1 MIKKFK
7 NFDADEFLNK
17 KRALKE
23 AVESVKNEDKTM
35 EVPDDDPDD
44 IPEDEVIFGT
54 PVYKDQYLLKISHI
68 VGRKLKAAGLGN
80 FGVAYNVVYLNNV
93 PGVRFYEIEGTRTIV
108 CCRDTN
114 EKSISI
120 FNNFEVGKENVA
132 IVTYSTKK
140 LGFNDM
146 IDQLVDDLKGGVVN
160 EGVINEAADRYGSGW
175 TVKEVMSFE
184 KLDHNERDFVYGFIR
199 KFGKTTAAAQFLAL
213 VSGGDPVAT
222 RVWKKYKGTDDVKGG
237 PVKYMMDMANT
248 VVTAANGVKQGGSYQ
263 AAVDEGILDNLIAD
277 CKGAGPAIVTTS
289 EVAYDTGEEVDEIE
303 MRRAEMEA
311 KHKAKIDEDV
321 KNYESTM
328 KELEMVLTA
337 MCNYVRQN
345 GNLDANDKSV
355 MSRRG
360 ILLTGKGGIG
370 KTNTLKRVLKNKNMV
385 LNRDYVWAG
394 SGNSTADSVYQLM
407 YEYNGKLIV
416 FDDSPNLFDGDY
428 RVSMWK
434 NALQTE
440 IEDCLIGYPGKE
452 SKLRV
457 YNVRR
462 LKGDR
467 QKQYYT
473 EIGRKSADDKTDF
486 YKKEM
491 KKYSLYYSPSAPG
504 GVASKEDADQE
515 LIDLYMS
522 KIDDSW
528 KDEEENT
535 QPSMPNEF
543 IFTGCVVI
551 ISNLER
557 DGFINEVGKGNW
569 DAISSRFDNYDISPY
584 SETLWRVMKKKIL
597 DEFENKSIPDDKCII
612 PRDMVEEFIE
622 EVETLLADPNYQSIN
637 WRTLTMFHDVL
648 NGAPGRAT
656 WKSKLRRELS
666 RK

>member
-7 NFDADEFLNK
+7 NFDADGFINK
-17 KRALKE
+17 KKALKE
-23 AVESVKNEDKTM
+23 ALGGDIKDTVMESPEI
-35 EVPDDDPDD
+35 DPDVNV
-44 IPEDEVIFGT
+44 DEIITGT
-54 PVYKDQYLLKISHI
+54 PVYENPYLLKISNI
-68 VGRKLKAAGLGN
+68 VGKKLKSSGLGD
-80 FGVAYNVVYLNNV
+80 FGVSYNVVYLNDI
-93 PGVRFYEIEGTRTIV
+93 PGVRFFEKGGNRSIV
-108 CCRDTN
+108 CCRSTN

-140 LGFNDM
+140 LGFKDM
-146 IDQLVDDLKGGVVN
+146 IDQLIDDLKGDTVN

-175 TVKEVMSFE
+175 TVKEVMAFE
-184 KLDHNERDFVYGFIR
+184 KLDHSERDFVYSFIR
-199 KFGKTTAAAQFLAL
+199 KFGKTTAAAQFLAMAT
-213 VSGGDPVAT
+213 GGDPVAK
-222 RVWKKYKGTDDVKGG
+222 RVWKKYKGTDDIKGG

-248 VVTAANGVKQGGSYQ
+248 VVTAANGVKQSGSYQ
-263 AAVDEGILDNLIAD
+263 AAVDDRILDNLIAD

-289 EVAYDTGEEVDEIE
+289 EVSYDTGEEVDELE

-434 NALQTE
+434 NALQTD

>member
-7 NFDADEFLNK
+7 SFDADEFINK
-17 KRALKE
+17 KKALKE
-23 AVESVKNEDKTM
+23 ALGEDIKDTVMESPEI
-35 EVPDDDPDD
+35 DPDVNV
-44 IPEDEVIFGT
+44 DEIITGT
-54 PVYKDQYLLKISHI
+54 PVYENPYLLKISNI
-68 VGRKLKAAGLGN
+68 IGKKLKSSGLGD
-80 FGVAYNVVYLNNV
+80 FGVAYNVVYLNDI
-93 PGVRFYEIEGTRTIV
+93 PGVRFFEKGGNRSIV
-108 CCRDTN
+108 CCRSTN

-140 LGFNDM
+140 LGFKDM
-146 IDQLVDDLKGGVVN
+146 IDQLVDDLKGGAVN
-160 EGVINEAADRYGSGW
+160 EGVINEAAERYGSGW

-184 KLDHNERDFVYGFIR
+184 KLDHDERDFVYSFIR

-222 RVWKKYKGTDDVKGG
+222 RIWKKYKGTDDVKGG

-248 VVTAANGVKQGGSYQ
+248 VVTAANGVKQEGSYQ
-263 AAVDEGILDNLIAD
+263 AAVDDRILDNLIVD
-277 CKGAGPAIVTTS
+277 CKGAGPAIVTKS
-289 EVAYDTGEEVDEIE
+289 EVPYDTGEEVDEFE
-303 MRRAEMEA
+303 ARRAEMEA

-328 KELEMVLTA
+328 KELELVLNA
-337 MCNYVRQN
+337 MCNYVHQN

-428 RVSMWK
+428 RISMWK

>member
-7 NFDADEFLNK
+7 SFDADEFINK
-17 KRALKE
+17 KKALKE
-23 AVESVKNEDKTM
+23 ALGEDIKDTVMESPEI
-35 EVPDDDPDD
+35 DPDVNV
-44 IPEDEVIFGT
+44 DEIITGT
-54 PVYKDQYLLKISHI
+54 PVYENPYLLKISNI
-68 VGRKLKAAGLGN
+68 IGKKLKSSGLGD
-80 FGVAYNVVYLNNV
+80 FGVAYNVVYLDDI
-93 PGVRFYEIEGTRTIV
+93 PGVRFFEKGGSRSIV
-108 CCRDTN
+108 CCRSTN

-140 LGFNDM
+140 LGFKDM
-146 IDQLVDDLKGGVVN
+146 IDQLIDDLKGDTVN

-175 TVKEVMSFE
+175 TVKEVMAFE
-184 KLDHNERDFVYGFIR
+184 KLDHSERDFVYSFIR
-199 KFGKTTAAAQFLAL
+199 KFGKTTAAAQFLAMAT
-213 VSGGDPVAT
+213 GGDPVAT

-263 AAVDEGILDNLIAD
+263 AAVDDRILDNLIAD

-289 EVAYDTGEEVDEIE
+289 EVAYDTGEEIDEIE
-303 MRRAEMEA
+303 VRRAEMEA

-434 NALQTE
+434 NALQTD

-557 DGFINEVGKGNW
+557 EGFINEVGKGNW

>member
-1 MIKKFK
+1 MSRFNNLIIGGVISGGMQMIQRLNNSHNRKVIEYLHKEKEVNIFLLSDIERFGYDSYFFSIYGGIDENGDIK
-7 NFDADEFLNK
+7 GILLKCFEFIIFYAYDEFNVDEFAKFINDSECEEICGKSEVLEKLEPKINLKRYRKVNIFKLVNTNLLPSYKEDNIKLRKIRFGNLNK
-17 KRALKE
+17 VVRLYE
-23 AVESVKNEDKTM
+23 E
-35 EVPDDDPDD
+35 
-44 IPEDEVIFGT
+44 IDE
-54 PVYKDQYLLKISHI
+54 
-68 VGRKLKAAGLGN
+68 
-80 FGVAYNVVYLNNV
+80 
-93 PGVRFYEIEGTRTIV
+93 
-108 CCRDTN
+108 
-114 EKSISI
+114 
-120 FNNFEVGKENVA
+120 FEV
-132 IVTYSTKK
+132 
-140 LGFNDM
+140 
-146 IDQLVDDLKGGVVN
+146 
-160 EGVINEAADRYGSGW
+160 
-175 TVKEVMSFE
+175 
-184 KLDHNERDFVYGFIR
+184 
-199 KFGKTTAAAQFLAL
+199 
-213 VSGGDPVAT
+213 
-222 RVWKKYKGTDDVKGG
+222 
-237 PVKYMMDMANT
+237 
-248 VVTAANGVKQGGSYQ
+248 
-263 AAVDEGILDNLIAD
+263 
-277 CKGAGPAIVTTS
+277 
-289 EVAYDTGEEVDEIE
+289 
-303 MRRAEMEA
+303 RRAEMEA

-434 NALQTE
+434 NALQTD

-504 GVASKEDADQE
+504 GVASQEDADQE

>member
-7 NFDADEFLNK
+7 NFDADGFINK
-17 KRALKE
+17 KKALKE
-23 AVESVKNEDKTM
+23 ALGGDIKDTVMESPEI
-35 EVPDDDPDD
+35 DPDVNV
-44 IPEDEVIFGT
+44 DEIITGT
-54 PVYKDQYLLKISHI
+54 PVYENPYLLKISNI
-68 VGRKLKAAGLGN
+68 IGKKLKSSGLGD
-80 FGVAYNVVYLNNV
+80 FGVAYNVVYLDDI
-93 PGVRFYEIEGTRTIV
+93 PGVRFFEKGGNRSIV
-108 CCRDTN
+108 CCRSTN

-140 LGFNDM
+140 LGFKDM
-146 IDQLVDDLKGGVVN
+146 IDQLIDDLKGDTVN
-160 EGVINEAADRYGSGW
+160 EGVINEAVDRYGSGW
-175 TVKEVMSFE
+175 TVKEVMAFE
-184 KLDHNERDFVYGFIR
+184 KLDHSERDFVYSFIR

-213 VSGGDPVAT
+213 ASGGDPVAARIWT
-222 RVWKKYKGTDDVKGG
+222 KYKGADDVKGG

-248 VVTAANGVKQGGSYQ
+248 VVTAANGVKQSGSYQ
-263 AAVDEGILDNLIAD
+263 EAVDDRILDNLIAD
-277 CKGAGPAIVTTS
+277 YKGAGPAIVTTS

-434 NALQTE
+434 NALQTD

>member
-7 NFDADEFLNK
+7 NFDADEFFNK
-17 KRALKE
+17 KKVLKE
-23 AVESVKNEDKTM
+23 AFGEDIKDTVMESPEI
-35 EVPDDDPDD
+35 DPDVNV
-44 IPEDEVIFGT
+44 DEIITGT
-54 PVYKDQYLLKISHI
+54 PVYENPYLLKISNI
-68 VGRKLKAAGLGN
+68 IGKKLKSSGLGD
-80 FGVAYNVVYLNNV
+80 FGVAYNVVYLDGI
-93 PGVRFYEIEGTRTIV
+93 PGVRFFEKDGSRSIV
-108 CCRDTN
+108 CCRNTN

-140 LGFNDM
+140 LGFKDM
-146 IDQLVDDLKGGVVN
+146 IDQLIDDLKGDTVN
-160 EGVINEAADRYGSGW
+160 EGVINEAVDRYGSGW
-175 TVKEVMSFE
+175 TVKEVMAFE
-184 KLDHNERDFVYGFIR
+184 KLDHSERDFVYSFIR
-199 KFGKTTAAAQFLAL
+199 KFGKTTAAAQFLAMAT
-213 VSGGDPVAT
+213 GGDPVAT

-263 AAVDEGILDNLIAD
+263 AAVDDRILDNLIAD

-289 EVAYDTGEEVDEIE
+289 EVAYDTGEEIDEFE
-303 MRRAEMEA
+303 VRRAEMEA

-328 KELEMVLTA
+328 KELEMVLNA
-337 MCNYVRQN
+337 MCNYVHQN
-345 GNLDANDKSV
+345 GNLDINDKSV

-434 NALQTE
+434 NALQTD

-473 EIGRKSADDKTDF
+473 EIGRKSADDKTDL

>member
-7 NFDADEFLNK
+7 SFDADEFINK
-17 KRALKE
+17 KKALKE
-23 AVESVKNEDKTM
+23 ALGEDIKDTVMESPEI
-35 EVPDDDPDD
+35 DPDVNV
-44 IPEDEVIFGT
+44 DEIITGT
-54 PVYKDQYLLKISHI
+54 PVYENPYLLKISNI
-68 VGRKLKAAGLGN
+68 IGKKLKSSGLGD
-80 FGVAYNVVYLNNV
+80 FGVAYNVVYLNDI
-93 PGVRFYEIEGTRTIV
+93 PGVRFFEKGGNRSIV
-108 CCRDTN
+108 CCRSTN

-140 LGFNDM
+140 LGFKDM
-146 IDQLVDDLKGGVVN
+146 IDQLVDDLKGGAVN
-160 EGVINEAADRYGSGW
+160 EGVINEAAERYGSGW

-184 KLDHNERDFVYGFIR
+184 KLDHDERDFVYSFIR

-222 RVWKKYKGTDDVKGG
+222 RIWKKYKGTDDVKGG

-248 VVTAANGVKQGGSYQ
+248 VVTAANGVKQEGSYQ
-263 AAVDEGILDNLIAD
+263 AAVDDRILDNLIAD
-277 CKGAGPAIVTTS
+277 CKGAGPAIVTKS
-289 EVAYDTGEEVDEIE
+289 EVLYDTGEEVDEFE
-303 MRRAEMEA
+303 ARRAEMEA

-328 KELEMVLTA
+328 KELELVLNA
-337 MCNYVRQN
+337 MCNYVHQN

-428 RVSMWK
+428 RISMWK

>member
-7 NFDADEFLNK
+7 NFDADEFINK
-17 KRALKE
+17 KKALKE
-23 AVESVKNEDKTM
+23 ALGEDIKDTVMESPEI
-35 EVPDDDPDD
+35 DPDVNV
-44 IPEDEVIFGT
+44 DEIITGT
-54 PVYKDQYLLKISHI
+54 PVYENPYLLKISNI
-68 VGRKLKAAGLGN
+68 IGKKLKSSGLGD
-80 FGVAYNVVYLNNV
+80 FGVAYNVVYLDDI
-93 PGVRFYEIEGTRTIV
+93 PGVRFFEKGGNRSIV
-108 CCRDTN
+108 CCRSTN

-140 LGFNDM
+140 LGFKDM
-146 IDQLVDDLKGGVVN
+146 IDQLIDDLKGDTVN
-160 EGVINEAADRYGSGW
+160 EGVINEAVDRYGSGW
-175 TVKEVMSFE
+175 TVKEVMAFE
-184 KLDHNERDFVYGFIR
+184 KLDHSERDFVYSFIR

-263 AAVDEGILDNLIAD
+263 AAVDDRILDNLIAD

-434 NALQTE
+434 NALQTD

>member
-7 NFDADEFLNK
+7 NFDADGFINK
-17 KRALKE
+17 KKALKE
-23 AVESVKNEDKTM
+23 ALGGDIKDTVMESPEI
-35 EVPDDDPDD
+35 DPDVNV
-44 IPEDEVIFGT
+44 DEIITGT
-54 PVYKDQYLLKISHI
+54 PVYENPYLLKISNI
-68 VGRKLKAAGLGN
+68 IGKKLKSSGLGD
-80 FGVAYNVVYLNNV
+80 FGVAYNVVYLNDI
-93 PGVRFYEIEGTRTIV
+93 PGVRFFEKGGNRSIV
-108 CCRDTN
+108 CCRSTN

-140 LGFNDM
+140 LGFKDM
-146 IDQLVDDLKGGVVN
+146 IDQLIDDLKGDTVN
-160 EGVINEAADRYGSGW
+160 EGVINEAVDRYGSGW
-175 TVKEVMSFE
+175 TVKEVMAFE
-184 KLDHNERDFVYGFIR
+184 KLDHSERDFVYSFIR
-199 KFGKTTAAAQFLAL
+199 KFGKTTAAAQFLAMAT
-213 VSGGDPVAT
+213 GGDPVAT

-248 VVTAANGVKQGGSYQ
+248 VVTAANGVKQSGSYQ
-263 AAVDEGILDNLIAD
+263 AAVDDKILNNLIAD

-289 EVAYDTGEEVDEIE
+289 EVAYDTGEEIDEIE

-434 NALQTE
+434 NALQTD

-597 DEFENKSIPDDKCII
+597 DEFENKSIPDDKCVI